1 MEKLSDKKT
10 VVKAIT
16 TPSSYR
22 EFSFYVKR
30 FHILDEI
37 VSYLS
42 ILFYFRVFGIY
53 KIVFSNL
60 WLKKKSACQ
69 CKRCKRCGFNPWI
82 GKFSQKRG

>member
-1 MEKLSDKKT
+1 MIYSYYGEVIRQKT

-16 TPSSYR
+16 TPSSSR
-22 EFSFYVKR
+22 EFSFYMKW

-53 KIVFSNL
+53 KIVFCNL
-60 WLKKKSACQ
+60 WLKKKNCLPMQ
-69 CKRCKRCGFNPWI
+69 EMQEMWV
-82 GKFSQKRG
+82 